1 MRGIPMQIRKF
12 QLDKD
17 LQNLEVYLRN
27 QYFQNKNMSS
37 WLPERLHDLIYR
49 MGVQEADAGRA
60 RSVDY
65 IFLWEENGEIVACI
79 LPDGENIYISIKSSF
94 EYLYRSI
101 LDYSEKNC
109 LPLFHKSDDGSIKF
123 WVAANDSLTYMQEIL
138 LDLGYTRYSEEDY
151 DNYVFPLETR
161 VSVDLPEGFA
171 LLYGE
176 EYDDEKNKWSACSLG
191 FHPDLEA
198 PDYRVNM
205 NPYISRKKSSM
216 YQDSFECIVVDKN
229 TKEKND
235 VCAYCFVYVDK
246 QSNTALIEPVSTRK
260 KYQHRG
266 IGKAMMKGV
275 MLRCKE
281 KGIEK
286 CYVNSF
292 GWRRKFYN
300 AAGFSTEDSIG
311 FWHKIIK

>member
-1 MRGIPMQIRKF
+1 MQIRKF

-17 LQNLEVYLRN
+17 LQILESYLRN
-27 QYFQNKNMSS
+27 QYFLNKNMSS

-49 MGVQEADAGRA
+49 VGTQEASGDRQ
-60 RSVDY
+60 RSKDY

-79 LPDGENIYISIKSSF
+79 LPDGENIYISIKNSF

-101 LDYSEKNC
+101 LAYSEKNC
-109 LPLFHKSDDGSIKF
+109 LPLFHEADDASVKF
-123 WVAANDSLTYMQEIL
+123 WVAASDSLTYMQEIL
-138 LDLGYTRYSEEDY
+138 LDSGYARYAEEDY
-151 DNYVFPLETR
+151 DNYVYPLETS
-161 VSVDLPEGFA
+161 VSVDLLEGFE

-191 FHPDLEA
+191 FHPDWEA
-198 PDYRVNM
+198 PDYRANM
-205 NPYISRKKSSM
+205 HPYISRKKSSM

-229 TKEKND
+229 TLEKND

-246 QSNTALIEPVSTRK
+246 QSKTALIEPVSTRE
-260 KYQHRG
+260 KYQRKG
-266 IGKAMMKGV
+266 IGTAMMHGV

-311 FWHKIIK
+311 FWYKIIR